1 MPKDGVCCP
10 NFQWRFPYSR
20 KNCTKPNPNRIA
32 VQLNLWKL
40 CISAKSQKQLVLQSL
55 NFHIWHRVLI
65 HIGKFGDS
73 FNFGLFSAFRCGF
86 KQMQNWICQLS
97 VTLNEDI
104 LITMANETPQKK
116 DSKLLHLYSMANCV
130 ASWLKWLQMILN
142 DHYKWLFICLIN

>member
-1 MPKDGVCCP
+1 MLKVSAFYLEKQKSFIPKENIFLAVVSKYAKRDPKDGVFCP
-10 NFQWRFPYSR
+10 NFQRRFCYSR

-73 FNFGLFSAFRCGF
+73 TGLFSAFRNSNKCKTKLQF
-86 KQMQNWICQLS
+86 CSQAVS
-97 VTLNEDI
+97 YF
-104 LITMANETPQKK
+104 ANYLP
-116 DSKLLHLYSMANCV
+116 
-130 ASWLKWLQMILN
+130 
-142 DHYKWLFICLIN
+142 